1 MLKMKWWKE
10 MHGGG
15 KCMVLSVI
23 ASFVHE
29 SCPDS
34 SLLI

>member
-1 MLKMKWWKE
+1 